1 MDKKKK
7 LISVIT
13 VVKNGDLTLERCIK
27 SVLNQSYKN
36 IEYIIIN
43 GDSTDTTS
51 QIIDKYK
58 HQINFILNEKDSGIW
73 DAMNK
78 GIKLAKGEILGFL
91 NSDDYYYNDALETVN
106 AYFSNYNID
115 FLFGSVE
122 KYKIL
127 HGYEPWKIHWSFGF
141 YTSHSVGFFIKT
153 SHHKKVG
160 LYNTKYMSADLD
172 FFYKMINNFKMR
184 GVATKKTEVFGKFSK
199 GGFSSKVNYIDHL
212 IDLNRIRIGNNQNFL
227 FVYFIFLIKII
238 KKPFKF
244 IKGIKNKYF

>member
-172 FFYKMINNFKMR
+172 FFYKMINNFSLK
-184 GVATKKTEVFGKFSK
+184 GLATKKNEILGKFKS
-199 GGFSSKVNYIDHL
+199 GGFSSKIEYFDHL
-212 IDLNRIRIGNNQNFL
+212 MELNKIRIDNNQNTI
-227 FVYFIFLIKII
+227 FVYLIFIFKII
-238 KKPFKF
+238 KKPIKF
-244 IKGIKNKYF
+244 IKSLINKFS